1 VANGVARLLG
11 LLTGFRALIMFSTTK
26 QLIIADDLAIPH
38 DQIEFQAVRAQGAGG
53 QNVNKVSSAVHLRFD
68 IRASTL
74 PELYKNR
81 LLALA
86 DQRISSDGVVVIK
99 AQQFRSQLKNR
110 EEALARL
117 VELVRSVTIVRVP
130 RRPTRPTRSSK
141 EKRLETKTQRGR
153 TKSLRSVTRDSD

>member
-1 VANGVARLLG
+1 
-11 LLTGFRALIMFSTTK
+11 
-26 QLIIADDLAIPH
+26 
-38 DQIEFQAVRAQGAGG
+38 
-53 QNVNKVSSAVHLRFD
+53 
-68 IRASTL
+68 
-74 PELYKNR
+74 
-81 LLALA
+81 
-86 DQRISSDGVVVIK
+86 VVIK

>member
-1 VANGVARLLG
+1 
-11 LLTGFRALIMFSTTK
+11 MFSTAR
-26 QLIIADDLAIPH
+26 QLNITGDLAIPH
-38 DQIEFQAVRAQGAGG
+38 DEIEFQAVRAQGAGG

-68 IRASTL
+68 IQASTL

-110 EEALARL
+110 EEALTRL
-117 VELVRSVTIVRVP
+117 VELVRSVTIVRIP
-130 RRPTRPTRSSK
+130 RRPTKPTRSSK
-141 EKRLETKTQRGR
+141 EKRLETKSLRGR